1 MLQPFPLSRGPLR
14 MEAPTPMPPSR
25 VLGRSSLFHF
35 FRSLV
40 GSKSG
45 PRGCGRVL
53 VGACVRPSQEQDA
66 VPLTMARPAMLPC
79 ALSVAMPR
87 GSQDPPGPQPAEVG
101 GVGAQPATPLEVLPV
116 MTQSGRGKSGLLRGS
131 QEVLDN
137 LSEKEEEE
145 EEEGEAVGEACGDTG
160 ASGSLHFAQALEVEQ
175 GCLRRAMGAL
185 EVKFKALTGEEEK
198 ECLLDGD
205 LRLASSKMGTTPW
218 SRLLS
223 LYKQLQKSAM
233 AKFPFKEGLPHEEE
247 KQEKE
252 MEEEDN
258 YFNLCVPGTAATFQS
273 PLYKTLRS
281 TDTAGFMESELEKFL
296 AVQRESH
303 LWKASSQ
310 DILGLNRFKEAGNVD
325 GQGHQAEGE
334 RSRPPAFGECWG
346 PGGQALRQ
354 LKHHRRLERRVQ
366 SPLGGVSRTEHLLLE
381 EMDEMGNWP
390 PE

>member
-233 AKFPFKEGLPHEEE
+233 AKVFGTKFPFKEGLPHEEE

-325 GQGHQAEGE
+325 GQ
-334 RSRPPAFGECWG
+334 
-346 PGGQALRQ
+346 
-354 LKHHRRLERRVQ
+354 
-366 SPLGGVSRTEHLLLE
+366 HLLLE

>member
-198 ECLLDGD
+198 ECLLDG
-205 LRLASSKMGTTPW
+205 
-218 SRLLS
+218 
-223 LYKQLQKSAM
+223 
-233 AKFPFKEGLPHEEE
+233 
-247 KQEKE
+247 
-252 MEEEDN
+252 
-258 YFNLCVPGTAATFQS
+258 TAATFQS